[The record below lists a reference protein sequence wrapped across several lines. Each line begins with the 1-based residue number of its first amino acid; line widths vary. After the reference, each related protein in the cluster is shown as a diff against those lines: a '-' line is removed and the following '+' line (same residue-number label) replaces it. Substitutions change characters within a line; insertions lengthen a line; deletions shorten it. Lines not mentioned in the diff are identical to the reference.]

1 MRIVRLANFVTLSSG
16 GLRTALRALG
26 EGYRAAGHEVVL
38 IVPGERA
45 SDEHTPTGRVI
56 TVPGTRVPWAGG
68 YRVMLGRRRL
78 AALLERLAPDRLE
91 GSDPLTLR
99 GTGNWGR
106 ARSLPALVVAHQTPY
121 RLLCVGG

>member
-26 EGYRAAGHEVVL
+26 EGYRAAGHEAVL

-78 AALLERLAPDRLE
+78 AALLERLAPDRLQV
-91 GSDPLTLR
+91 SHRPTLR
-99 GTGNWGR
+99 GPGNW
-106 ARSLPALVVAHQTPY
+106 APATSIPAMMVSH
-121 RLLCVGG
+121 